1 MTHSLYNKFV
11 IVTRSRTG
19 SNLLVS
25 MLNNHCDIE
34 AYGEVFA
41 RLNNK
46 SPKEVWDATFGM
58 KPEHIKHVGF
68 KIFYYHPLDS
78 RSQDM
83 WTYLVSDKSIKVIH
97 LQRENLLRVYVSRLI
112 AGKTDIWKNESGGK
126 EITSKKVKVDTDEML
141 VDFKKTQS
149 MIKKANGLFA
159 SHSTINISY
168 ESLASDKEREMA
180 KVFNFLNVPNQN
192 VASSLKQQNP
202 EKLKDLIINYD
213 DVKGA
218 LVETEY
224 SIFCC

>member
-1 MTHSLYNKFV
+1 
-11 IVTRSRTG
+11 
-19 SNLLVS
+19 
-25 MLNNHCDIE
+25 
-34 AYGEVFA
+34 
-41 RLNNK
+41 
-46 SPKEVWDATFGM
+46 
-58 KPEHIKHVGF
+58 
-68 KIFYYHPLDS
+68 
-78 RSQDM
+78 M

-97 LQRENLLRVYVSRLI
+97 LQRENLLRVHVSRLI

-168 ESLASDKEREMA
+168 ESLASDKGREMA

-202 EKLKDLIINYD
+202 EKLKKVFLVHGEYD
-213 DVKGA
+213 SMLNFKTVLMENDFGEVVIPEKGEHFE
-218 LVETEY
+218 L
-224 SIFCC
+224 